1 LNLDHLSGAKILI
14 FIGRWVKQKGV
25 DHIAMLTP
33 VFLRSHPEVQIVL
46 AGGNPSWK
54 LSVPWA
60 VMEGATFGD

>member
-1 LNLDHLSGAKILI
+1 VFLLGAKILI

-46 AGGNPSWK
+46 AGVLKSFDHGS
-54 LSVPWA
+54 
-60 VMEGATFGD
+60 T